1 MPLNYTLLMHL
12 AINAYFWNRPNT
24 GSGQYTRQLVYHLDC
39 LVRDLEITLIYPQ
52 LFGQPVPQDIPP
64 DVNIKCLPLSAGHL
78 GKVYF
83 EQITFPRACRN
94 IGADIAHVPYWGS
107 PLQSPVPLVVTVHDV
122 TTLIVREYRREINAR
137 LYNALV
143 SASAKA
149 AGHIITDSQA
159 SKRDIVNH
167 LAVLEQNV
175 TVIYL
180 AASLAYKPQQEL
192 LVDMTILKK
201 YDLPDFYVLY
211 LGGYE
216 IHKNVTTL
224 LMAYTYVAQA
234 LGQDYPLVLAGR
246 KPQEASNRYPD
257 YEGLINKLDL
267 EDHILWA
274 GYIDEEDKPAVYRA
288 ASSFA
293 FVSRNEGF
301 GLPPL
306 EAMSCGVP
314 VVTSN
319 CSSLPEVIGDAG
331 FTLDPDDERQ
341 IAGSIIATIVQ
352 ENLAAE
358 LRQKGLARAANF
370 SWEKTATETLM
381 VYDQLV
387 GQ

>member
-1 MPLNYTLLMHL
+1 MHL

-24 GSGQYTRQLVYHLDC
+24 GSGQYTRQLVYHLDR

-180 AASLAYKPQQEL
+180 AASSAYKPQQEL
-192 LVDMTILKK
+192 LVDMAILKK
-201 YDLPDFYVLY
+201 YDLPDLYVLY
-211 LGGYE
+211 LGGFE

-224 LMAYTYVAQA
+224 IMAYTYVAQA

-293 FVSRNEGF
+293 FVSRHEGF

-352 ENLAAE
+352 EDLAAN
-358 LRQKGLARAANF
+358 LRQKGLAQAANF

>member
-1 MPLNYTLLMHL
+1 MHL

-24 GSGQYTRQLVYHLDC
+24 GSGQYTRQLVYHLDR

-52 LFGQPVPQDIPP
+52 LSGQHIPQDVPP

-201 YDLPDFYVLY
+201 YDLPD
-211 LGGYE
+211 
-216 IHKNVTTL
+216 
-224 LMAYTYVAQA
+224 
-234 LGQDYPLVLAGR
+234 LVLAGR

-267 EDHILWA
+267 EDHIHWA

-352 ENLAAE
+352 EDLAAN
-358 LRQKGLARAANF
+358 LRQKGLAQAANF

>member
-1 MPLNYTLLMHL
+1 MHL

-24 GSGQYTRQLVYHLDC
+24 GSGQYTRQLVYHLDR
-39 LVRDLEITLIYPQ
+39 LVRDLDITLIYPR
-52 LFGQPVPQDIPP
+52 LSGQPAPQDLPP

-94 IGADIAHVPYWGS
+94 VGADIAHVPYWGS

-159 SKRDIVNH
+159 SKREIINH

-180 AASLAYKPQQEL
+180 AASSAYKPQQEL
-192 LVDMTILKK
+192 LVDMAILKK

-211 LGGYE
+211 LGGFE

-224 LMAYTYVAQA
+224 LMAYTYVSQA

-246 KPQEASNRYPD
+246 KPQKSSNRFPD
-257 YEGLINKLDL
+257 YEGLISKLDL

-293 FVSRNEGF
+293 FVSRHEGF

-352 ENLAAE
+352 EDLAAN
-358 LRQKGLARAANF
+358 LRQKGLAQAANF
-370 SWEKTATETLM
+370 SWEKTTTETLM

>member
-180 AASLAYKPQQEL
+180 AASSAYKPQQEL
-192 LVDMTILKK
+192 LVDMAILKK

-224 LMAYTYVAQA
+224 LMAYTYVVQA

-246 KPQEASNRYPD
+246 KPQKASNRFPD
-257 YEGLINKLDL
+257 YEGLISKLDL

-293 FVSRNEGF
+293 FVSRHEGF

-319 CSSLPEVIGDAG
+319 CSSLPEVIGNAG

>member
-1 MPLNYTLLMHL
+1 
-12 AINAYFWNRPNT
+12 
-24 GSGQYTRQLVYHLDC
+24 LVYHLNR
-39 LVRDLEITLIYPQ
+39 LVEDLEITLIYPH
-52 LFGQPVPQDIPP
+52 LAGQPGPQEVPPG
-64 DVNIKCLPLSAGHL
+64 VKVKTLPLPAGHL

-83 EQITFPRACRN
+83 EQITFPQACRSV
-94 IGADIAHVPYWGS
+94 GADIAHVPYWGS

-122 TTLIVREYRREINAR
+122 TTLIVREYRRGFFAR

-149 AGHIITDSQA
+149 ADHIITDSQA
-159 SKRDIVNH
+159 SKKDIASY
-167 LAVLEQNV
+167 LAIPEQMM

-180 AASLAYKPQQEL
+180 AASPAYKPEQEL
-192 LVDMTILKK
+192 LVDMAILKK

-211 LGGYE
+211 LGGFE
-216 IHKNVTTL
+216 IHKNLTTL

-246 KPQEASNRYPD
+246 RPQKSSNRFPD
-257 YEGLINKLDL
+257 YDGLIHQLDL
-267 EDHILWA
+267 EDYVHWA

-288 ASSFA
+288 ANSFA
-293 FVSRNEGF
+293 FLSRHEGF

-314 VVTSN
+314 VVASN

-341 IAGSIIATIVQ
+341 IAGSIIATILQ
-352 ENLAAE
+352 EDLAAD
-358 LRQKGLARAANF
+358 LKQKGLAQAANF
-370 SWEKTATETLM
+370 SWEKTATETLL
-381 VYDQLV
+381 VYDRIIS
-387 GQ
+387 

>member
-1 MPLNYTLLMHL
+1 MHL

-24 GSGQYTRQLVYHLDC
+24 GSGQYTRQLVYHLDR
-39 LVRDLEITLIYPQ
+39 LVRDLEITLIYPR
-52 LFGQPVPQDIPP
+52 LSDQPVPQDVPP

-94 IGADIAHVPYWGS
+94 VGADIAHVPYWGS

-122 TTLIVREYRREINAR
+122 TTLIVREYRREITAR

-159 SKRDIVNH
+159 SKREIINH

-180 AASLAYKPQQEL
+180 AASSAYKPQQEL

-211 LGGYE
+211 LGGFE

-224 LMAYTYVAQA
+224 LMAYTYVSQA

-246 KPQEASNRYPD
+246 KPQKSSNRFPD
-257 YEGLINKLDL
+257 YEGLISKLDL

-293 FVSRNEGF
+293 FVSRHEGF

-352 ENLAAE
+352 EDLAAN
-358 LRQKGLARAANF
+358 LRQKGLAQAANF
-370 SWEKTATETLM
+370 SWEKTTTETLM